1 MSLLDANL
9 STSSYDNYSLNEGFL
24 DGFNQTMSAGGAEMM
39 PLYAQVILIVMYSTI
54 SVVSIG
60 GNLIVCYIVLA
71 YQRMRTVTNYF
82 IVNLACSDMMMA
94 ILCVPFTF
102 IANLLMQYW
111 PFPSFM
117 CPMVT
122 YFQAVA
128 VFLVAFTLVAIS
140 LDRCRAIIFPLRP
153 RMTTKQAFAV
163 IFVIWVLSLAVPL
176 PVAVVSKIVR
186 RKDANEIIRD
196 YCAEVWPDH
205 THGMMRYIYS
215 LIIMILQYFLPLLV
229 LIFTYTII
237 AVVIWVKKPPGES
250 ENNRDQRMAASKRK
264 VGHQIL
270 FLLKVTYV
278 YLNMYI
284 LDINLEF
291 CCKCFFLTLASLA

>member
-1 MSLLDANL
+1 
-9 STSSYDNYSLNEGFL
+9 
-24 DGFNQTMSAGGAEMM
+24 MM
-39 PLYAQVILIVMYSTI
+39 PLYAQVILIFMYSMI

-60 GNLIVCYIVLA
+60 GNIIVCYIVLA

-94 ILCVPFTF
+94 VLCVPFTF
-102 IANLLMQYW
+102 IANTLMQYW
-111 PFPSFM
+111 PFPRFM
-117 CPMVT
+117 CPIVT
-122 YFQAVA
+122 YLQVVA

-163 IFVIWVLSLAVPL
+163 IVVIWVFSLAVPL
-176 PVAVVSKIVR
+176 PVAIVSRTKRDLDMNGV
-186 RKDANEIIRD
+186 ERD
-196 YCAEVWPDH
+196 YCMEIWPDYPDNH
-205 THGMMRYIYS
+205 LRLRYIYS
-215 LIIMILQYFLPLLV
+215 LIIMTLQYFLPLLV

-264 VGHQIL
+264 VSL
-270 FLLKVTYV
+270 YMALLLMCV
-278 YLNMYI
+278 
-284 LDINLEF
+284 
-291 CCKCFFLTLASLA
+291 